1 MYSTIRPEK
10 LVYTPKA
17 RAAAP
22 AVSSMIGWKTLQ
34 EAEANLKMREHPE
47 KYEIVSIVPSLM
59 PTNAHPAFAFII
71 LEKGKFF

>member
-1 MYSTIRPEK
+1 
-10 LVYTPKA
+10 
-17 RAAAP
+17 
-22 AVSSMIGWKTLQ
+22 MIGWKTLQ